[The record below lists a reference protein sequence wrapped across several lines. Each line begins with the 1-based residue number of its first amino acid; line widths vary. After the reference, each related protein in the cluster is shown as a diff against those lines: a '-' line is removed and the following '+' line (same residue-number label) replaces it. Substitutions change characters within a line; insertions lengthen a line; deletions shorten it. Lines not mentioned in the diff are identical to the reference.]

1 MKMAKREILGDI
13 FSLLTNNYGYEEG
26 SKMFLYM
33 MQKCQGLNYGDAN
46 KMLKQDLTFLRNL
59 SKANGS
65 HVTNN

>member
-13 FSLLTNNYGYEEG
+13 YYNLTDNYGYEIG
-26 SKMFLYM
+26 GKMFLYM

-59 SKANGS
+59 SKASNS
-65 HVTNN
+65 IATY